1 VNQDPP
7 ETTIAQPGTPRM
19 EPGLPERGKAIEMSQ
34 DGQDPTGA
42 GKRRALGR
50 GLSALLPQAPRPPA
64 PPAAGARAATAEAPT
79 GPRNYYVA
87 PIEEI
92 HPQPNQPRRRFA
104 EPDLEELA
112 QSIRTYGVIQPLIVR
127 TRAGGGFLLIAG
139 ERRWRASQR
148 AGLLEVPVVVQDV
161 ASREAFERALV
172 ENLQRADLNPIE
184 EAEAY
189 QRLSTDHG
197 YTQEQLSE
205 RVGKE
210 RSTVANSLRLLKLP
224 SGVRDRVEEGALSMG
239 HARAL
244 LGLESVAEIEV
255 VSRQVV
261 SKGLS
266 VRATE
271 ALVRERQAGKARPA
285 AKVAARKSPSVRDV
299 ENRLTKALGAQVNL
313 FEGKKG
319 KGGRL
324 EIRYADLDD
333 LDRLLE
339 KLLRK

>member
-1 VNQDPP
+1 MIESTPAKMPETHPAAEPP
-7 ETTIAQPGTPRM
+7 EPPPTH
-19 EPGLPERGKAIEMSQ
+19 ERSDMSQ
-34 DGQDPTGA
+34 DGQDPRDPAGP

-50 GLSALLPQAPRPPA
+50 GLSALLPNAARAAPAAPSGGAPRPE
-64 PPAAGARAATAEAPT
+64 AGA
-79 GPRNYYVA
+79 RNYYVT
-87 PIEEI
+87 PVEDI
-92 HPQPNQPRRRFA
+92 HPNPAQPRKRFSEA
-104 EPDLEELA
+104 ELEDLA
-112 QSIRTYGVIQPLIVR
+112 QSIRTHGVIQPLIVR
-127 TRAGGGFLLIAG
+127 ARAGGGYILIAG

-161 ASREAFERALV
+161 SSRDSFERALV
-172 ENLQRADLNPIE
+172 ENLQRSDLNPIE

-189 QRLSTDHG
+189 QRLVGEHG
-197 YTQEQLSE
+197 YTQEQVAE

-210 RSTVANSLRLLKLP
+210 RSTVTNSLRLLKLP
-224 SGVRDRVEEGALSMG
+224 SGVRDRVEEGGLSMG

-255 VSRQVV
+255 VARQIA

-271 ALVRERQAGKARPA
+271 ALVRQRHPGAKA
-285 AKVAARKSPSVRDV
+285 AKQPKPVRKSPSVRDV
-299 ENRLTKALGAQVNL
+299 ENRLTKALGAQVTL
-313 FEGKKG
+313 IEGKKG

-339 KLLRK
+339 KLLKR

>member
-1 VNQDPP
+1 
-7 ETTIAQPGTPRM
+7 
-19 EPGLPERGKAIEMSQ
+19 MSQ
-34 DGQDPTGA
+34 DGQDPAGP

-50 GLSALLPQAPRPPA
+50 GLSALLPSTPRPPA
-64 PPAAGARAATAEAPT
+64 SPGALTSPGARAATGDVPST

-87 PIEEI
+87 PVEDI

-104 EPDLEELA
+104 EAELEELA
-112 QSIRTYGVIQPLIVR
+112 HSIRTYGVIQPLIVR
-127 TRAGGGFLLIAG
+127 ARAGGGFLLIAG

-148 AGLLEVPVVVQDV
+148 AGLLQVPVVVQDV
-161 ASREAFERALV
+161 SSRESFERALV
-172 ENLQRADLNPIE
+172 ENLQRSDLNPIE

-189 QRLSTDHG
+189 QRLLGEHG
-197 YTQEQLSE
+197 FTQEQVAE

-224 SGVRDRVEEGALSMG
+224 TGVRDRVEEGSLSMG

-244 LGLESVAEIEV
+244 LGLDSVAEIEV
-255 VSRQVV
+255 VARQVV

-271 ALVRERQAGKARPA
+271 ALVRQRQATSKARPA

-299 ENRLTKALGAQVNL
+299 ETRLTKALGAQVSL
-313 FEGKKG
+313 LEGKKG
-319 KGGRL
+319 KGGKL

-339 KLLRK
+339 KLLKR